1 MDEMDESSVKKT
13 LKKTFKS
20 LGKIILE
27 NKYTFIVSL
36 IVFIT
41 IKSVL
46 TSYTYFMKLSK
57 ANINKSS
64 CGSIGLTE
72 AETFR
77 SLLLGNNINDYNK
90 YLYVIVISIITVIV
104 GSKLYEI
111 ISESC
116 MNDFKF
122 DKDTNIILFISI
134 ILIFYVLRLVVVG
147 IKPETENIGFNSGK
161 LFIILLCLGFFLVT
175 FFKNDK
181 NLDNIYKDDGT
192 NNWDYLTRFFAFLL
206 LIDMIIE
213 IVFFGLKISE
223 PKKFREFTK
232 YDIFH
237 DEIKLDLAVSVISF
251 LIILMFIFSIWERTN
266 LKYIYIG
273 YLLLNLIIFLVLG
286 SLEKDVVFTKDGNA
300 SEFNIPIVTFVMFF
314 VINIFIL
321 VFNRKSTAVYSIY
334 FIILFILF
342 IWYIFGTNFNTKSFS
357 HYSLAYFHI
366 LEDRAEMMEASK
378 YFGDG
383 EGTRY
388 NVGKFTTIFNF
399 ISVFIFLLLFIYII
413 VYSSDSNKCNDII
426 NKIITILIVYI
437 IISYAC
443 GIFEIIFNDIFRLND
458 AAYKYKI
465 NLIKLN
471 NEITNI
477 IDSPNESPIK
487 IDKQKILP
495 FKTFTS
501 KSKYDT
507 FISSFDLGVTHDIKN
522 GIKDIKQEIRTVHN
536 KTISDYQEI
545 LDNNSDQEAYENYL
559 YNLIKYMNSNKDA
572 FSTKIKELNKKFL
585 LELENDIIELHK
597 NMSEDKKD
605 AFKYSHDEDGITIS
619 IKDFCNI
626 VYELYII
633 DPFHLENIIKLIENR
648 TTTATIFKKKDGTLL
663 EPVGTTP
670 TEEKNLITL
679 IKSYLPNGKNDGSF
693 NYTSNTYNAS
703 AHKIPDLIK
712 KTIKITKFREF
723 DPSRLIKIIK
733 NITNIKQD
741 YEYFSIFVL
750 EVPITLSEIKSIYK
764 QYGITLGES
773 DTVITDLPSNLIKDI
788 NDNNIIIK
796 KIEKNYGYLYDKDH
810 KLVETCIENV
820 QANKNQYLFYNKSDS
835 ISNTACPTKLDLDL
849 DILQSMDA
857 KYFAASHLSYYPVQN
872 NAMSIKKFKKY
883 YDYIDPN
890 DEKTIKI
897 SNVYNNISTEVDKI
911 LVHERFYFLL
921 VVTIILSVI
930 VLMILFNLAKIYSS
944 NNIYTPQMYA
954 VGFLGV
960 FIVIFIFAEVI
971 IARIK

>member
-90 YLYVIVISIITVIV
+90 YIYVIVISIITVIV

-134 ILIFYVLRLVVVG
+134 ILIFYVLRLVVVS

-266 LKYIYIG
+266 SKYIFIG
-273 YLLLNLIIFLVLG
+273 YLLLNLIIFLLLG

-314 VINIFIL
+314 FINILIL

-559 YNLIKYMNSNKDA
+559 YNLIKYIKNNLT
-572 FSTKIKELNKKFL
+572 FSQTIDDLNIKFL
-585 LELENDIIELHK
+585 LEVPIVKLYDNMPSNEKTQFENKHTTAD
-597 NMSEDKKD
+597 DK
-605 AFKYSHDEDGITIS
+605 ITNS
-619 IKDFCNI
+619 IKEFCNI
-626 VYELYII
+626 VYKLYII

-648 TTTATIFKKKDGTLL
+648 TTIETFKKKDGTELT
-663 EPVGTTP
+663 GT
-670 TEEKNLITL
+670 EKTYETA
-679 IKSYLPNGKNDGSF
+679 IKKYLPVNIDNGFTYVTTYTKNAGDAGATETV
-693 NYTSNTYNAS
+693 N
-703 AHKIPDLIK
+703 
-712 KTIKITKFREF
+712 ITKFRNF
-723 DPSRLIKIIK
+723 DPSRLIEIIK
-733 NITNIKQD
+733 NIINIKQT
-741 YEYFSIFVL
+741 YQYFNIFVNT
-750 EVPITLSEIKSIYK
+750 VPITLSEIKSIYK

-773 DTVITDLPSNLIKDI
+773 DTVITNLPSNLIKDI

-810 KLVETCIENV
+810 KLVKTCIENV
-820 QANKNQYLFYNKSDS
+820 QANKHQYLFYNKSDS
-835 ISNTACPTKLDLDL
+835 ISNTTCPTKLDL

-890 DEKTIKI
+890 DENIINI
-897 SNVYNNISTEVDKI
+897 SKAYDNISTEVDKI

>member
-1 MDEMDESSVKKT
+1 MDESYKKT
-13 LKKTFKS
+13 IESLKK
-20 LGKIILE
+20 IISE
-27 NKYTFIVSL
+27 NIYTFIVSL

-41 IKSVL
+41 IKSVV
-46 TSYTYFMKLSK
+46 TSYIYLMTLSK
-57 ANINKSS
+57 SNINKSS

-116 MNDFKF
+116 MNDFEIN
-122 DKDTNIILFISI
+122 KDTNIILFISI
-134 ILIFYVLRLVVVG
+134 ISIFYVLRLVVVS
-147 IKPETENIGFNSGK
+147 IKPETENIGFNIGK

-181 NLDNIYKDDGT
+181 TLDNIYNADNT
-192 NNWDYLTRFFAFLL
+192 NDWNYLTRIFAFLL

-223 PKKFREFTK
+223 PKKFREFTN

-237 DEIKLDLAVSVISF
+237 DEIKLDIAVSVISF
-251 LIILMFIFSIWERTN
+251 LIILIFVLSIWKPTN
-266 LKYIYIG
+266 SKYIFIG
-273 YLLLNLIIFLVLG
+273 YLLLNLIIFLVFG
-286 SLEKDVVFTKDGNA
+286 SLEKDHVFIQGDTI
-300 SEFNIPIVTFVMFF
+300 SQYNIPIVTFVMFLS
-314 VINIFIL
+314 INLLIL
-321 VFNRKSTAVYSIY
+321 GVNKNSTQVYSIY

-366 LEDRAEMMEASK
+366 LEDRAKMTKASN
-378 YFGDG
+378 YFGDDDG
-383 EGTRY
+383 DGTNDVNHVKGIRH

-399 ISVFIFLLLFIYII
+399 TSVFFFLLLFIYII
-413 VYSSDSNKCNDII
+413 VHSSDNNKCNDII
-426 NKIITILIVYI
+426 NKIITILIIYI

-477 IDSPNESPIK
+477 LNSPNESPIK

-507 FISSFDLGVTHDIKN
+507 FISSFDLGVTNDIKN
-522 GIKDIKQEIRTVHN
+522 GIEDIRQEIRNVHN

-545 LDNNSDQEAYENYL
+545 LDNNSDQKAYENYL
-559 YNLIKYMNSNKDA
+559 YNLIKYMNSNSNKVE
-572 FSTKIKELNKKFL
+572 FSTKIKELNKKFI
-585 LELENDIIELHK
+585 LENDIIELYK
-597 NMSEDKKD
+597 NMSQDKKD
-605 AFKYSHDEDGITIS
+605 TFKYSHDVDGITNS
-619 IKDFCNI
+619 IKHFCNI

-633 DPFHLENIIKLIENR
+633 DPFHLKNIIKLIENR
-648 TTTATIFKKKDGTLL
+648 TTTADIPFKTKDGTLL
-663 EPVGTTP
+663 TVTETTYE
-670 TEEKNLITL
+670 TA
-679 IKSYLPNGKNDGSF
+679 IKKYLPIKNGQGVFSYAAGTD
-693 NYTSNTYNAS
+693 AS
-703 AHKIPDLIK
+703 S
-712 KTIKITKFREF
+712 TIKITKFREF

-773 DTVITDLPSNLIKDI
+773 DTVITNLPSNLIKDI

-796 KIEKNYGYLYDKDH
+796 KIEKNYGYLYDKNH
-810 KLVETCIENV
+810 ELVETCIKNV
-820 QANKNQYLFYNKSDS
+820 QENKHQYLFYNKSDS
-835 ISNTACPTKLDLDL
+835 ISNTTCPTKLDLD
-849 DILQSMDA
+849 ILQSIDA
-857 KYFAASHLSYYPVQN
+857 KYFAASHLSYYADQN

-883 YDYIDPN
+883 YDYN
-890 DEKTIKI
+890 DNDDENTKKI
-897 SNVYNNISTEVDKI
+897 SNAYNNISTEVDEI
-911 LVHERFYFLL
+911 LVHESFYLLL
-921 VVTIILSVI
+921 VVSIILFVI